1 MFFGKFHI
9 TLICAKDLKLEVVTE
24 LKPYLSIC
32 VDGKEKEKVG
42 KKDPEVNSR
51 HTAFNIVKK

>member
-1 MFFGKFHI
+1 MFFGKFQL
-9 TLICAKDLKLEVVTE
+9 TLFSAQDLKLEVVTE

-42 KKDPEVNSR
+42 KKDPEV
-51 HTAFNIVKK
+51 IVNH